1 MGSYL
6 DKLDEIDLKII
17 KMLQEDGRMT
27 NLELSNKIGL
37 SPAPTL
43 ERVKKLEK
51 VKVIESYH
59 AKLNKKKVGLGISVL
74 IQVNLSRQVENVINR
89 FKQKV
94 NAISEIVECYQ
105 ITGNADYMMKVVVAD
120 ISAFEKL
127 IAEKF
132 SKFEEIGQMHT
143 MLIIAEIKNEAVLP
157 LNYEH

>member
-74 IQVNLSRQVENVINR
+74 IQVNLSRQVE
-89 FKQKV
+89 
-94 NAISEIVECYQ
+94 IVECYQ